1 MSDTPRYTRD
11 VVHTSAV
18 LSLAPVTLPS
28 PGRAVPLQ
36 LRVSAPASGTEL
48 PVVLLSHGHGPS
60 NFLSSLHGYGPLRD
74 FLAARGFLVL
84 QPTHLDSATLG
95 LRDADDPEA
104 PLYWRSRATDM
115 AAVLDHLDQIEEAL
129 PSLRG
134 RVDRDRTAVVGHSMG
149 GYTASLLLGARSVDP
164 TDGSP
169 LVLAEPRVKAGVLM
183 SAPGS
188 GGEALSAYAREHYP
202 VLAGTEFSRMSA
214 PALVIAGAEDDSAH
228 LSVRGPG
235 WYTDPYTLAPGR
247 KALLQL
253 FGAGHALGGVS
264 GYDAAEAD
272 DENPELAAAA
282 LWLTWAFLRTELG
295 LDKEAWD
302 VASEALTSAPTPLGR
317 VESK

>member
-1 MSDTPRYTRD
+1 MSDTPRYTRYP
-11 VVHTSAV
+11 VPTSAV

-36 LRVSAPASGTEL
+36 LRVSAPVSGSKL

-74 FLAARGFLVL
+74 FLATRGFLVL
-84 QPTHLDSATLG
+84 QPTHLDSAALG

-115 AAVLDHLDQIEEAL
+115 AAILDRLDEVEDSL

-134 RVDRDRTAVVGHSMG
+134 RVDRDRIAIVGHSMG

-169 LVLAEPRVKAGVLM
+169 LALAEPRIRAGVLM
-183 SAPGS
+183 SAPGT
-188 GGEALSAYAREHYP
+188 GGDALSAYAREHYP
-202 VLAGTEFSRMSA
+202 VLAGTDFSRMST
-214 PALVIAGAEDDSAH
+214 PALVIAGAEDDSSH
-228 LSVRGPG
+228 LSTRGPG
-235 WYTDPYTLAPGR
+235 WHADAYALSPGR
-247 KALLQL
+247 KALVQL

-264 GYDAAEAD
+264 GYDAAEAT
-272 DENPELAAAA
+272 DEEPELAAAA

-295 LDKEAWD
+295 LDERAWD
-302 VASEALTSAPTPLGR
+302 VGSETLTNAPTPLGR